1 MDWQARTRT
10 TARPWQASVTRWGC
24 SVITAPKPWKRSRTP
39 QRDDGL
45 PCPCTPT
52 TPDAVH
58 VIEGAVLVL
67 EGPRSSSCDVVS
79 LAWRVRSTLR
89 STDLVRG
96 GTLALMVSAD

>member
-10 TARPWQASVTRWGC
+10 TARPWQASANTLGLF
-24 SVITAPKPWKRSRTP
+24 SDYRSEALEAVPHTFS
-39 QRDDGL
+39 DDGL

-79 LAWRVRSTLR
+79 PAWRVRSTLR